1 MKEEI
6 LISDCKERVAYDL
19 MKLISSEEF
28 SLKEKER
35 KDRAY
40 WIALYIECKNAVIK
54 EKTGSF

>member
-28 SLKEKER
+28 SLKGV
-35 KDRAY
+35 
-40 WIALYIECKNAVIK
+40 N
-54 EKTGSF
+54 